1 MSCWLFMAWFH
12 IHLSA
17 PSQQMGLRIYAFLQ
31 QWCYQSGKLPLDGR
45 RDNKRGIWLDQYHS
59 TRLYSANSI
68 KVLERLKCLSQMA
81 GRRGLVKSFVGLI
94 LFLFPERVS
103 LVHTRYLWLLWKG
116 STLCLHSAAVW
127 LNVFFFPVMFFFFV
141 RFLFICVC
149 RTQTPRRSWITY
161 SFGSPKLIEFLSSFP
176 FREGMRESKNYAS
189 PRRSKSIFC
198 LFILF
203 PI

>member
-17 PSQQMGLRIYAFLQ
+17 SSQQMGLRIYAFLQ

-59 TRLYSANSI
+59 SRLCSANSI
-68 KVLERLKCLSQMA
+68 KVLERWKRLSQMA
-81 GRRGLVKSFVGLI
+81 RRRLVKSFVGFI
-94 LFLFPERVS
+94 LFLFPERVRV
-103 LVHTRYLWLLWKG
+103 VHAGYLWLLWKG
-116 STLCLHSAAVW
+116 SALCLRSAAVW
-127 LNVFFFPVMFFFFV
+127 LNVSFFSVMFFFV
-141 RFLFICVC
+141 RFLFARVC

-176 FREGMRESKNYAS
+176 FRKGMRESKNYAS
-189 PRRSKSIFC
+189 PRRSKTIFC